1 MEHCNLGTRQF
12 RYKNRNFSNTAA
24 ERRSLAA
31 LKSFCKSKSIT
42 NQLHCNSGTWQ
53 FGYNYRS
60 LYPISETGYGGTLI
74 YDNWDIIIECGTMI
88 QNL

>member
-12 RYKNRNFSNTAA
+12 RYKNRKFSNTAA

-60 LYPISETGYGGTLI
+60 LYTISE
-74 YDNWDIIIECGTMI
+74 NWVRKTYAIIGILPLNVA
-88 QNL
+88 Q